1 MLAAHEGPVVG
12 LSFSPTM
19 PILASASWDKGV
31 KIWDVFSNNKASID
45 TLHHNHEVL
54 AIAYRPNGKQ
64 IATATLDG
72 NINFWDP
79 AEGENSGLI
88 EGRRDICRGRYRSD
102 RRIANAF
109 SVDAH
114 FTTLVYGADGTHIL
128 AGGRSKYV
136 CIYDVEERVLLRR
149 IQITHNRSLDG
160 VIDKLNSRYMSESG
174 PLSLVDDED
183 SGLEDE
189 DKLQFSLGADSTR
202 KLPGTAKRGKKAIA
216 QSRCIALSPSGGSF
230 VVAATEGLL
239 VYSLDNKLVF
249 DPTDL
254 TEEITPASVEAALVS
269 GSTLTAMLIALRLR
283 DDALIEK
290 CLLATPL
297 NVVPIVAKGLPDAC
311 IGLVL
316 NILAK
321 SLSKSA
327 HLEFLLVWAKAVLC
341 SHGASLNNP
350 SSSVLA
356 ALKSMQKAMSQL
368 RLDLGAMCEENL
380 HTLSY
385 LAAAGARKKLQTRQK
400 MESGGEETD
409 VDIKC

>member
-12 LSFSPTM
+12 LSFSPSM
-19 PILASASWDKGV
+19 PILVSASWDKGV

-64 IATATLDG
+64 IATATFDG
-72 NINFWDP
+72 NINFWDA
-79 AEGENSGLI
+79 AEGENTGLI
-88 EGRRDICRGRYRSD
+88 EGRRDIYRGRYRSD

-109 SVDAH
+109 SVDAY

-136 CIYDVEERVLLRR
+136 CIYDVEDRVLLRR

-160 VIDKLNSRYMSESG
+160 VIDRLNSRFMSESG
-174 PLSLVDDED
+174 PLSWVDDDD
-183 SGLEDE
+183 SGLD
-189 DKLQFSLGADSTR
+189 DDAKLQFSLGADSSR
-202 KLPGTAKRGKKAIA
+202 KLPGTAKRGKKPIA
-216 QSRCIALSPSGGSF
+216 QSRCIALSPNGGCF
-230 VVAATEGLL
+230 AVAATEGLL
-239 VYSLDNKLVF
+239 VYTLENRLVF

-254 TEEITPASVEAALVS
+254 TEEITPAAVEAALES
-269 GSTLTAMLIALRLR
+269 GSTLTAILIALRLR

-297 NVVPIVAKGLPDAC
+297 NVVPIVAKGLPSAC

-316 NILAK
+316 SILARTIN
-321 SLSKSA
+321 KSA
-327 HLEFLLVWAKAVLC
+327 HLEFLLLWAKSILC
-341 SHGASLNNP
+341 SHGVSLNNP
-350 SSSVLA
+350 SSAVLS

-368 RLDLGAMCEENL
+368 RVDLGTMCEDNL

-385 LAAAGARKKLQTRQK
+385 LAAAGARRKLQIRQK
-400 MESGGEETD
+400 IESGGEETD